1 MSFLDCSCI
10 SHTAVESI
18 SVEDRYETHHFL
30 AHESP
35 SCSLPRTVASEE
47 MTVFSSD
54 ANHYELLSELGRG
67 FNNLRM
73 VCMAR
78 HKPTGKLLA
87 LKQTNLDRC
96 TEEELR
102 LLLNEILLSRLLR
115 HPNLLTSSL
124 VFTSCCQLW
133 VITPLMA
140 YGSLD
145 NLLQTYF
152 TDGMSESL
160 IAYLL
165 HGVLKALDY
174 LHQMGY
180 IHRSVKASH
189 ILLSADGRVY
199 LSGLHSLYS
208 MMRDGKRSKF
218 VYEFPQHSSSLLPW
232 LSPELL
238 RQDLHG
244 YDVKSDIYSLGIT
257 ACELA
262 SGRVPFQDM
271 HPTLMLLQKLKGWHC
286 CLLDVAPFPLQGLG
300 LKASRSGVDS
310 GIGESVAT
318 SSIMRTMTSERPQ
331 SPAPKNHSALLHHL
345 VELCLHQQPEKR
357 PSASTLLTHAF
368 FKQVKRHTN
377 DSFLSLMY
385 PALPLTSTQEMS
397 RTSQTAFQCHS
408 MASRN
413 GQDGVWDFS

>member
-1 MSFLDCSCI
+1 
-10 SHTAVESI
+10 
-18 SVEDRYETHHFL
+18 
-30 AHESP
+30 
-35 SCSLPRTVASEE
+35 